1 MKTFILLSVIAM
13 AAMASAAPSVISSDT
28 DVAIQN
34 FCCDM
39 RLACCHSQKKS
50 DEIMANQDT
59 DIAMDQD
66 FCCDMRLACCHSQ
79 KKSDEI
85 TANQDTDVAIQDF
98 CCDMRLACC
107 HSQKKSD
114 EITANQDTDVAMDQN
129 FCCNM
134 RLACCHSQKKSDEIT
149 ANQDR
154 YMHASYSNARVHK
167 KRTVKLLYDR
177 STQKLWIK

>member
-85 TANQDTDVAIQDF
+85 TANQDTDVA
-98 CCDMRLACC
+98 
-107 HSQKKSD
+107 
-114 EITANQDTDVAMDQN
+114 MDQN